1 MNIDNTNQQDNEQL
15 QDNNQLEVQAK
26 QIAGLL
32 DAHANRLSM
41 RTLKQ
46 LENGRARAVKAHAA
60 HMSGTIVHAD
70 GTLGQLSAWA
80 THHRLAASGLVLAT
94 VMSSF
99 VVLQSFSN
107 NESSDAF
114 LLGAELPPEA
124 FVDKGFEPSLNVPN
138 SHLQQKT

>member
-1 MNIDNTNQQDNEQL
+1 MNTDKTNQQENA
-15 QDNNQLEVQAK
+15 QLEIEAK

-60 HMSGTIVHAD
+60 QISGVAVNAD

-80 THHRLAASGLVLAT
+80 AHHRLAASGLVLAT
-94 VMSSF
+94 VISSF
-99 VVLQSFSN
+99 VVLQTFNS
-107 NESSDAF
+107 NESGDAF

-138 SHLQQKT
+138 SHLKQKT

>member
-1 MNIDNTNQQDNEQL
+1 MHIDNTNQKDNEA
-15 QDNNQLEVQAK
+15 LEVQAK

-46 LENGRARAVKAHAA
+46 LENGRARAVKVHAA
-60 HMSGTIVHAD
+60 QTSGTTVHAD

-80 THHRLAASGLVLAT
+80 MHHRLAASSLVLAT
-94 VMSSF
+94 VISSF
-99 VVLQSFSN
+99 VALQTFNS

-124 FVDKGFEPSLNVPN
+124 FVDKGFEPSLNVQVAY
-138 SHLQQKT
+138 LQHKK

>member
-1 MNIDNTNQQDNEQL
+1 MSIDNTNQQDIE
-15 QDNNQLEVQAK
+15 QLEVQAK

-46 LENGRARAVKAHAA
+46 LENGRARAIKAHGQAYA
-60 HMSGTIVHAD
+60 RQLTGTSVNAD
-70 GTLGQLSAWA
+70 GTLSRITSWA
-80 THHRLAASGLVLAT
+80 GNHRLAATGLVLAT
-94 VMSSF
+94 IISSF
-99 VVLQSFSN
+99 VVLQSFNN

-124 FVDKGFEPSLNVPN
+124 FVDKGFEPSLNVPDA
-138 SHLQQKT
+138 HLQQKT